1 MRNIIL
7 TFLMLLCT
15 YSNLSAQ
22 VYEDDV
28 KVVEQNYDNENTDDE
43 KKANGTFGKEVL
55 GDTLINFSDYNLPID
70 SVRAW
75 KNSNNYKWLKEIENE
90 LKSKNKTN
98 SKVTQ
103 EAVENTRKI
112 SNTISTSQSIL
123 NSGALKLILW
133 ILAIIFVCF
142 IIYQLFL
149 NKGFFTKN
157 TTQNAVTEVADEQL
171 EYNMD
176 NDFAALQRKAY
187 DQHDYRLAM
196 RYMFLGMLQKLNQR
210 NHIKYIQD
218 KTNSDYA
225 NEMPEGVRENFSTL
239 ALYFEYVWYG
249 KFEIN
254 QQQFNQIET
263 QYKQFLSKI

>member
-1 MRNIIL
+1 
-7 TFLMLLCT
+7 
-15 YSNLSAQ
+15 
-22 VYEDDV
+22 
-28 KVVEQNYDNENTDDE
+28 
-43 KKANGTFGKEVL
+43 
-55 GDTLINFSDYNLPID
+55 
-70 SVRAW
+70 
-75 KNSNNYKWLKEIENE
+75 
-90 LKSKNKTN
+90 
-98 SKVTQ
+98 
-103 EAVENTRKI
+103 
-112 SNTISTSQSIL
+112 
-123 NSGALKLILW
+123 
-133 ILAIIFVCF
+133 
-142 IIYQLFL
+142 LFL

-187 DQHDYRLAM
+187 EQYDYRLAM

-225 NEMPEGVRENFSTL
+225 NEMPEGFRENFSTL